1 MLAYAASRPVIIDRR
16 PHPNTMLLIIGIH
29 VAVIAAVMSAKME
42 IQRHGIDRTTLISV
56 PLPPDPPP
64 LPSRQKPR
72 PHPSQSSFDHPQTV
86 ITSRTSDNH
95 ASVELGGSQIE
106 GVFSDGKGLSADNI
120 RFPPVTQSLKS
131 GPQLLTSGPELK
143 PPYPPSKLLNEE
155 EATLTLKLTIDPGGR
170 VVAVDPVGRADA
182 IFVDAA
188 RKYLIAHW
196 RYRPASEDGHA
207 VGSTTIINLRF
218 ELNG

>member
-1 MLAYAASRPVIIDRR
+1 MLAYAANRLVTIDRR
-16 PHPNTMLLIIGIH
+16 PHPNAMLLIIGIH

-42 IQRHGIDRTTLISV
+42 IQHHRVDRTTVISI

-64 LPSRQKPR
+64 LVSDQKR
-72 PHPSQSSFDHPQTV
+72 PQRPTQSLVDHQQ
-86 ITSRTSDNH
+86 TSRTLDNRP
-95 ASVELGGSQIE
+95 AIDFDGGRIE
-106 GVFSDGKGLSADNI
+106 GKIGDANGLSTHDVSL
-120 RFPPVTQSLKS
+120 PPIVQSVKS
-131 GPQLLTSGPELK
+131 GPRLLTSGSELK

-170 VVAVDPVGRADA
+170 VVAVDPVGRADTT
-182 IFVDAA
+182 FLDAA

-196 RYRPASEDGHA
+196 RYEPASEDGHA
-207 VGSTTIINLRF
+207 AGSTTIINLRF